1 MIIKS
6 KIRNYTLHFEVDLNN
21 KFKNIKNPFFIIDKK
36 VSTLF
41 KFKDINKNNSIIVNS
56 SENQKQYSNIEKFF
70 TILMTLKVNR
80 DTTLVAI
87 GGGVVQD
94 LSSFI
99 AMTYF
104 RGIKWIFVPTTLI
117 SQADSCIGSKV
128 SINLKKYK
136 NSIGGY
142 YPPELIFLN
151 TDFINFLSKKHLKSG
166 IGEMAHYFFLSN
178 SVNFKI
184 FKKFINKFD
193 YKNLNDLKK
202 IIHINLNIK
211 KKIIERD
218 EFEKNERLLLNYGHT
233 IGHALETYSNFT
245 IPHGVAVSY
254 GMNFENFVSFKMK
267 YINFNQYTEYKNLL
281 MIIYKNYSFKYDT
294 NKLLKIITTDKKNK
308 KNTIRLI
315 LTKGIGNMFIK
326 KLNEKQM
333 NTFLIDYQNEN

>member
-1 MIIKS
+1 MLIKS
-6 KIRNYTLHFEVDLNN
+6 DIKNYSVYFDVDLNN
-21 KFKNIKNPFFIIDKK
+21 RFKNIKNPFFIIDKK
-36 VSTLF
+36 ISTLY
-41 KFKDINKNNSIIVNS
+41 KYKNINKKNSIIINP
-56 SENQKQYSNIEKFF
+56 SENQKQYANIENFL
-70 TILMTLKVNR
+70 ISIMNLKVNR

-94 LSSFI
+94 ISSFI

-104 RGIKWIFVPTTLI
+104 RGIKLIFVPTTLI

-128 SINLKKYK
+128 SINLRKYK

-151 TDFINFLSKKHLKSG
+151 TDFINFLSKKHIKSG

-178 SVNFKI
+178 SINFNI
-184 FKKFINKFD
+184 FKKFLNNFD

-202 IIHINLNIK
+202 IIKINLKIK
-211 KKIIERD
+211 KKFIEED
-218 EFEKNERLLLNYGHT
+218 EFEKNKRLLLNYGHT

-267 YINFNQYTEYKNLL
+267 YINLNQYYEYKNLL
-281 MIIYKNYSFKYDT
+281 KIIYKNYSFKYDST
-294 NKLLKIITTDKKNK
+294 KLLKIILTDKKNS
-308 KNTIRLI
+308 KNVIKLI
-315 LTKGIGNMFIK
+315 
-326 KLNEKQM
+326 
-333 NTFLIDYQNEN
+333 